1 MHKGDAAMDM
11 DTDVDM
17 TVGMMTAGKDAS
29 AQDECMYATDITMI
43 ATAGHGWYMQD
54 QRIIRLTR
62 L

>member
-29 AQDECMYATDITMI
+29 AQGECMYAIDTTGMMI
-43 ATAGHGWYMQD
+43 ATAAHGWYTQD
-54 QRIIRLTR
+54 RLITR